1 MKKIIALILALIM
14 MLVFASCGSVK
25 GEQKTWGN
33 ISVFV
38 PEKYS
43 LNGGSLANDN
53 DKNQCTIK
61 PEQSTNMYDYFI
73 VAITNAKNALSNI
86 ESTKSVNNAED
97 VTVKVGDTEWKG
109 CKYLFL
115 CLFYRRRRE
124 AINFYIVVVTPVG
137 YCVYLFGCC
146 NVCLSQ
152 QRTDN
157 KHCLSLV

>member
-1 MKKIIALILALIM
+1 MKKIITLILALIM

-86 ESTKSVNNAED
+86 ASTKSVNNAED

-109 CKYLFL
+109 CKYLYDSVSGKIDCGMIYAEIGDVTYQVSF
-115 CLFYRRRRE
+115 CGHAPE
-124 AINFYIVVVTPVG
+124 SEEMNAI
-137 YCVYLFGCC
+137 LA
-146 NVCLSQ
+146 
-152 QRTDN
+152 
-157 KHCLSLV
+157 SLATAK